1 MNYTVKKLLGIL
13 LFSVI
18 ALSGCAFTTAKLDL
32 GYLPT
37 SESPL
42 ATIKPMNFALE
53 IKDQRNIDERDRVGD
68 KKNSYGMVTA
78 KVLSNKDVTT
88 ILYEA
93 LENELKNNG
102 HKVIDTKETS
112 DAVINLDLKRY
123 WSDCRIHFWDLEM
136 IGTVS
141 SHITILNPRNE
152 SVLFSKTMNSTF
164 RESRQLALDEAFK
177 RVLDNALAEFI
188 RGFSRDPGLLKALQ
202 LAQQ

>member
-18 ALSGCAFTTAKLDL
+18 VLSGCALTTAKLDL

-53 IKDQRNIDERDRVGD
+53 IKDQRNPDERDRVGD

-88 ILYEA
+88 VLYEA

-123 WSDCRIHFWDLEM
+123 WSECRIHFWDVEM
-136 IGTVS
+136 IGTVN

-152 SVLFSKTMNSTF
+152 SILFSKPMNSTF
-164 RESRQLALDEAFK
+164 RESRQIASGGAFK

-188 RGFSRDPGLLKALQ
+188 RSFSRDPSLLKALQ

>member
-18 ALSGCAFTTAKLDL
+18 VLSGCALTTAKLDL

-37 SESPL
+37 SESSL

-53 IKDQRNIDERDRVGD
+53 IKDQRNPDERDRVGD

-88 ILYEA
+88 VLYEA

-123 WSDCRIHFWDLEM
+123 WSECRIHFWDVEM
-136 IGTVS
+136 IGTVN

-152 SVLFSKTMNSTF
+152 SVLFSKPMNSTF
-164 RESRQLALDEAFK
+164 RESRQIALDGAFK